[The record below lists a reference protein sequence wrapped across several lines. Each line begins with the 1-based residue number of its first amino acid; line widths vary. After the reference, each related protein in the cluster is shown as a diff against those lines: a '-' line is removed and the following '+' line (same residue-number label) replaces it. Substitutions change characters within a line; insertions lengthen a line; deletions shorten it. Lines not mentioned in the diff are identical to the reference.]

1 VRLQPGSR
9 WARDIETA
17 IEECDAFVAV
27 MTEHSRSSD
36 WVQREINLAQELDKP
51 IVPLLVDGRCFL
63 SLRDYQ
69 YEKVDYQTMPS
80 RHFATQLA
88 RAKTAEGEKRT
99 TETDHHLGLVA
110 TSDEP
115 RINVAAHQI
124 RAGTMAGPP
133 SVQIGA
139 AGIIQRGADV
149 LHSPGRWFDLP
160 RESAL
165 AEETVERLGSALVHV
180 QRLHRFRKGIG
191 LAAPQL
197 GLSLAAAV
205 VRPIG
210 AREPI
215 VLLNPRVVAASA
227 ETDEQFEGCLSFFDV
242 RGLVARPLR
251 LTVESA
257 TIAGERIRVTYE
269 QAVARLVAH
278 EIDHLNGQLYTDR
291 MSADAPLVPVTQY
304 DQADQPWVY

>member
-1 VRLQPGSR
+1 
-9 WARDIETA
+9 
-17 IEECDAFVAV
+17 
-27 MTEHSRSSD
+27 
-36 WVQREINLAQELDKP
+36 
-51 IVPLLVDGRCFL
+51 
-63 SLRDYQ
+63 
-69 YEKVDYQTMPS
+69 
-80 RHFATQLA
+80 
-88 RAKTAEGEKRT
+88 
-99 TETDHHLGLVA
+99 
-110 TSDEP
+110 
-115 RINVAAHQI
+115 
-124 RAGTMAGPP
+124 MA
-133 SVQIGA
+133 A

-149 LHSPGRWFDLP
+149 LQSPGRWFDLP
-160 RESAL
+160 REAAL
-165 AEETVERLGSALVHV
+165 AEETIERLGLALVHV
-180 QRLHRFRKGIG
+180 ARLHRFRKGIG

-205 VRPIG
+205 VRPVG

-251 LTVESA
+251 LTVENSL
-257 TIAGERIRVTYE
+257 ISGERIRVTYE

-291 MSADAPLVPVTQY
+291 MPEDAPLVPVTQY